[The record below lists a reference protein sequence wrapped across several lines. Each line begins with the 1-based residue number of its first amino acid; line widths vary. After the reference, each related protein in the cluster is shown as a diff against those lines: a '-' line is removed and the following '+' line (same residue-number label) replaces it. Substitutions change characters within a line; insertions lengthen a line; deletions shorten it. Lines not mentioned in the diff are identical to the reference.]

1 MFIYITIH
9 FYYVYVLKNPKLYYK
24 ENFFFNSIFLMDIEL
39 LLLEINYLQPELI
52 IKLLRSMCFCLTEK
66 MKTSHI

>member
-9 FYYVYVLKNPKLYYK
+9 FYNVYVLTNPKLYYK
-24 ENFFFNSIFLMDIEL
+24 ENFFFNNIFLMDIEL

-52 IKLLRSMCFCLTEK
+52 IKLLRSMCFYLTEK